1 MDNKNEDKRK
11 LRYNKNTH
19 ELDLIDMEEDLID
32 MEDDNTTRLSFFER
46 LKVILIRNEIIYK
59 TIFTLFGTMMTIA
72 LTYAGVKVASMANTI
87 AKEQVDIQ
95 SREIDIALN
104 EKLPFFEI
112 IRLDEIIDAHNFICD
127 YGGNIDTSGDIV
139 FDMKKLIKDFESE
152 FYNKYGASF
161 VDCYNFPNARD
172 LSFYIDNMDTNYYSE
187 MIFSLAPDI
196 STVIKDI
203 LVSSEN
209 DSLLNLLQKDI
220 NKKIRRDVGGLQVL
234 NKGGSISNAVV
245 EPIYILDINITGQ
258 NKECHNILKRIKLP
272 GKKYSFNYD
281 NVTIKTLN
289 SSYTDHLICTL
300 ENELSND
307 FEDYDIYV
315 NDDLYLN
322 IEFQDFLKKQ
332 HDELYQVGGTSIIEV
347 EDEEITNDIISA
359 KYFSLNN
366 YTEELVLLKT
376 ELSQIWQ

>member
-19 ELDLIDMEEDLID
+19 ELDLIDI
-32 MEDDNTTRLSFFER
+32 EDDNITRLSFFEK

-95 SREIDIALN
+95 SKEIDIALN

-112 IRLDEIIDAHNFICD
+112 IRFDEISINADNFICD
-127 YGGNIDTSGDIV
+127 YGEDIDINGDIV
-139 FDMKKLIKDFESE
+139 FDMKKLIKDFELE
-152 FYNKYGASF
+152 FYNKYGASY

-196 STVIKDI
+196 STLIKDI
-203 LVSSEN
+203 LVSTEN

-220 NKKIRRDVGGLQVL
+220 NKKIRRNVGGLQVL

-315 NDDLYLN
+315 NDDLYLS